1 MIITDVTEEI
11 DTQESEDDSTGGELL
26 IETIACEHAD
36 AQRETGYLVQS
47 PDVSLED
54 NVEEAREESDPRM
67 NCRRASA
74 DMNSSIMEKVEIV
87 ARKRSLEGNTAPTPD
102 NSNSFSVLSNS
113 ELMCRAHKMGVNIP
127 DNDFAAIDILRDL
140 EASRNDLA
148 EKCMSSRKNEDTLF
162 IENNVGNS
170 TPLSMDWNPLSDN
183 EEPFTIV
190 RNKGR
195 KASRKKPVV
204 VISRPNTRSQ
214 TSEDLLSGDKS
225 APIPGRVAR
234 KRTKPSR
241 FK

>member
-1 MIITDVTEEI
+1 
-11 DTQESEDDSTGGELL
+11 
-26 IETIACEHAD
+26 
-36 AQRETGYLVQS
+36 
-47 PDVSLED
+47 
-54 NVEEAREESDPRM
+54 
-67 NCRRASA
+67 
-74 DMNSSIMEKVEIV
+74 
-87 ARKRSLEGNTAPTPD
+87 
-102 NSNSFSVLSNS
+102 
-113 ELMCRAHKMGVNIP
+113 MCVNIP

-148 EKCMSSRKNEDTLF
+148 EKCTSTRKNADILF
-162 IENNVGNS
+162 IENNIGNS
-170 TPLSMDWNPLSDN
+170 TPLSMDWNPVSDN

-204 VISRPNTRSQ
+204 IMSRPNTRSQ
-214 TSEDLLSGDKS
+214 TSDDLFSGDKS